1 MALVLGSTIFDAA
14 GVSSLSFYLLL
25 CAIPAIVVAG
35 LAALEELVGDDVL
48 PYRRAVGRLH
58 IATLL
63 LVLVAAALRAPLRAE
78 GTVPRAAV
86 SAVVACLM
94 VFAAQAVLAY
104 LPAIRRLYGRHT
116 APAPAASEVTV
127 P

>member
-58 IATLL
+58 VATLL

-94 VFAAQAVLAY
+94 VFAAQVLAY
-104 LPAIRRLYGRHT
+104 LPAIRRVLRPSQPRR
-116 APAPAASEVTV
+116 PAGSEVTV